1 MWKINQMFCYTN
13 NSYKPFTC
21 IIILITLSH
30 RGLICHSYPNTGN
43 TLCLQLTHTH
53 THISLSGCSRW
64 SCEMKNN
71 SSFNQFLSSLLIP
84 PPFCSPLCLHW
95 SLCFFT
101 LLLQIDINIPTHP
114 RLGSS
119 DSLMCVFGNFTSNA
133 VMVFGS
139 QGLITCALPD
149 PAEIPPTPDRQGR
162 STHGCTK
169 VFLINGLSVPRVAE
183 FAPASWSFKMT
194 KTECFRADVPSSGV
208 FTHLISGTNSEKTR
222 GTIRFQYH

>member
-1 MWKINQMFCYTN
+1 MHNYLNYFVTPRLN
-13 NSYKPFTC
+13 LS
-21 IIILITLSH
+21 LIPKHRKHTLSTT
-30 RGLICHSYPNTGN
+30 N
-43 TLCLQLTHTH
+43 THTH

-71 SSFNQFLSSLLIP
+71 SSFNQFFPSLLIP

-101 LLLQIDINIPTHP
+101 LRLQIDINIPTHP
-114 RLGSS
+114 RLGPS

-139 QGLITCALPD
+139 QGLITCSLPD

-183 FAPASWSFKMT
+183 FAPASWSFLRHT
-194 KTECFRADVPSSGV
+194 GF
-208 FTHLISGTNSEKTR
+208 
-222 GTIRFQYH
+222 

>member
-1 MWKINQMFCYTN
+1 MHNYLNYFVTPRLN
-13 NSYKPFTC
+13 LS
-21 IIILITLSH
+21 LIPKHRKHTLSTT
-30 RGLICHSYPNTGN
+30 N
-43 TLCLQLTHTH
+43 THTH

-208 FTHLISGTNSEKTR
+208 FTHLISGTNPQKTR

>member
-53 THISLSGCSRW
+53 THTFLYLAAAGGAVRWKIIHLSI
-64 SCEMKNN
+64 N
-71 SSFNQFLSSLLIP
+71 SSLLLIP

-114 RLGSS
+114 RLGAS

-194 KTECFRADVPSSGV
+194 KTERFRADVPSSGV

>member
-1 MWKINQMFCYTN
+1 MHNYLNYFVTPRLN
-13 NSYKPFTC
+13 LS
-21 IIILITLSH
+21 LIPKHRKHTLSTT
-30 RGLICHSYPNTGN
+30 N
-43 TLCLQLTHTH
+43 THTH

-71 SSFNQFLSSLLIP
+71 SSFNQFLSPLLIP

-162 STHGCTK
+162 STSGCTK

-194 KTECFRADVPSSGV
+194 KTERFRADVPSSGV
-208 FTHLISGTNSEKTR
+208 FMHLISGTNSQKTR

>member
-1 MWKINQMFCYTN
+1 MHNYLNYFVTPRLN
-13 NSYKPFTC
+13 LS
-21 IIILITLSH
+21 LIPKHRKHTLSTT
-30 RGLICHSYPNTGN
+30 N
-43 TLCLQLTHTH
+43 THTH

-71 SSFNQFLSSLLIP
+71 SSFNQFLSPLLIP

>member
-1 MWKINQMFCYTN
+1 MHNYLNYFVTPRLN
-13 NSYKPFTC
+13 LS
-21 IIILITLSH
+21 LIPKHRKHTLSTT
-30 RGLICHSYPNTGN
+30 N
-43 TLCLQLTHTH
+43 THTH

-71 SSFNQFLSSLLIP
+71 SSFNQFLSPLLIP
-84 PPFCSPLCLHW
+84 PSFCSPLCLHW

-208 FTHLISGTNSEKTR
+208 FTHLISGTNPQKTR

>member
-1 MWKINQMFCYTN
+1 MHNYLNYFVTPRLN
-13 NSYKPFTC
+13 LS
-21 IIILITLSH
+21 LIPKHRKHTLSTT
-30 RGLICHSYPNTGN
+30 N
-43 TLCLQLTHTH
+43 THTH

-169 VFLINGLSVPRVAE
+169 VFLINGLSVPRVSE

-208 FTHLISGTNSEKTR
+208 FTHLISGTNSQKTR

>member
-1 MWKINQMFCYTN
+1 MHNYLNYFVTPRLN
-13 NSYKPFTC
+13 LS
-21 IIILITLSH
+21 LIPKHRKHTLSTT
-30 RGLICHSYPNTGN
+30 N
-43 TLCLQLTHTH
+43 THTH

-71 SSFNQFLSSLLIP
+71 SSFNQFLSPLLIP
-84 PPFCSPLCLHW
+84 PSFCSPLCLHW

>member
-1 MWKINQMFCYTN
+1 MHNYLNYFVTPRLN
-13 NSYKPFTC
+13 LS
-21 IIILITLSH
+21 LIPKHRKHTLSTT
-30 RGLICHSYPNTGN
+30 N
-43 TLCLQLTHTH
+43 THTH

-194 KTECFRADVPSSGV
+194 KTERFRADVPSSGV

>member
-1 MWKINQMFCYTN
+1 MHNYLNYFVTPRLN
-13 NSYKPFTC
+13 LS
-21 IIILITLSH
+21 LIPKHRKHTLSTT
-30 RGLICHSYPNTGN
+30 N
-43 TLCLQLTHTH
+43 THTH

-71 SSFNQFLSSLLIP
+71 SSFNQFLSPLLIP

-183 FAPASWSFKMT
+183 FAPASRSFKMT

-208 FTHLISGTNSEKTR
+208 FMHLISGTNSQKTR

>member
-1 MWKINQMFCYTN
+1 MHNYLNYFVTPRLN
-13 NSYKPFTC
+13 LS
-21 IIILITLSH
+21 LIPKHRKHTLSTT
-30 RGLICHSYPNTGN
+30 N
-43 TLCLQLTHTH
+43 THTH
-53 THISLSGCSRW
+53 THISLSGCNRW

-194 KTECFRADVPSSGV
+194 KTERFRADVPSSGV
-208 FTHLISGTNSEKTR
+208 FMHLISGTNSQKTR

>member
-1 MWKINQMFCYTN
+1 MHNYLNYFVTPRLN
-13 NSYKPFTC
+13 LS
-21 IIILITLSH
+21 LIPKHRKHTLSTT
-30 RGLICHSYPNTGN
+30 N
-43 TLCLQLTHTH
+43 THTH
-53 THISLSGCSRW
+53 THISLSGCNRW

-194 KTECFRADVPSSGV
+194 KTERFRADVPSSGV

>member
-1 MWKINQMFCYTN
+1 MHNYLNYFVTPRLN
-13 NSYKPFTC
+13 LS
-21 IIILITLSH
+21 LIPKHRKHTLSTT
-30 RGLICHSYPNTGN
+30 N
-43 TLCLQLTHTH
+43 THTH

-194 KTECFRADVPSSGV
+194 KTERFRADVPSSGV
-208 FTHLISGTNSEKTR
+208 FTHLISGTNSQKTR

>member
-1 MWKINQMFCYTN
+1 MHNYLNYFVTPRLN
-13 NSYKPFTC
+13 LS
-21 IIILITLSH
+21 LIPKHRKHTLSTT
-30 RGLICHSYPNTGN
+30 N
-43 TLCLQLTHTH
+43 THTH

-71 SSFNQFLSSLLIP
+71 SSFNQFLSPLLIP

-194 KTECFRADVPSSGV
+194 KTERFRADVPSSGV
-208 FTHLISGTNSEKTR
+208 FTHLISGTNSQKTR